1 MDNVTHTLV
10 SVALS
15 QAGFNRR
22 TRFATAALILAANV
36 PDVDV
41 VSSFASSAAYLK
53 YHRGLSHSVLGAS
66 ALAGVVA
73 GAIYLWGRRA
83 APPKKKQVP
92 PLDLRWLSLA
102 CWTGAASHVLLDF
115 TNSYGVR
122 LLEPFSGRWFA
133 WDIMFIVD
141 PLLVLILVVG
151 LGAPVLFRVI
161 SEEVGARKPGFRKG
175 AIAALSMTAAL
186 WGLRGF
192 AHARV
197 ISLLDSHTY
206 YEENPE
212 RLGAFPSPLN
222 PFQWTGVAETESA
235 IHVLPV
241 NALDSDLDMERDR
254 VFHKPNSTPAL
265 TMAMKTRTAEI
276 FLDFARFPWA
286 EVEDSD
292 DGYDVRILDLRFLS
306 PGSRLRTFTAE
317 IRLDKNLQILSES
330 FSFITKGD

>member
-1 MDNVTHTLV
+1 MDNVTHTLTA
-10 SVALS
+10 VALS
-15 QAGFNRR
+15 QAGFHRK
-22 TRFATAALILAANV
+22 TRFATVALILAASV

-53 YHRGLSHSVLGAS
+53 YHRGLSHSILGAT

-73 GAIYLWGRRA
+73 AAVYFWGRRA
-83 APPKKKQVP
+83 APSKKKDVP
-92 PLDLRWLSLA
+92 PLNLRWLALA
-102 CWTGAASHVLLDF
+102 AWTGAASHVLLDL

-122 LLEPFSGRWFA
+122 LLEPFSSRWFA
-133 WDIMFIVD
+133 WDIMSIVD
-141 PLLVLILVVG
+141 PLLLLILVVG
-151 LGAPVLFRVI
+151 LGAPLLFRVI
-161 SEEVGARKPGFRKG
+161 SEEVGARKPGFEKG
-175 AIAALSMTAAL
+175 AIAALGLMAAL

-197 ISLLDSHTY
+197 TSLLDSHSY

-212 RLGAFPSPLN
+212 RLGAFPSPFN

-241 NALDSDLDMERDR
+241 SALDSDIDMERDR
-254 VFHKPNSTPAL
+254 VFHKPDSTPAL
-265 TMAMKTRTAEI
+265 TIATKAPTAEI

-286 EVEDSD
+286 EVEDSGE
-292 DGYDVRILDLRFLS
+292 GYDVRILDLRFLS
-306 PGSRLRTFTAE
+306 SGSRLQTFTAE

-330 FSFITKGD
+330 FSFIGKGD